1 MKTFQR
7 LPFGLRIK
15 FKLLGLDFI
24 ASYDLVSSCSLS
36 LALPFTFSSS
46 LSELPTRPSW
56 AMVFRDPLSC
66 QVLFPQPGT
75 HFYFS
80 SLTSSASLSPHFF
93 FTLFFREYFFKN
105 VSEIR
110 DLTYLWLP
118 IHSYLFFLYS
128 SLKKKKICNIWFNQ
142 ASKPL
147 VIPKKIQIAFSKSI
161 WHHLFISAIRRR
173 GTC

>member
-56 AMVFRDPLSC
+56 AMVFHDPLSC

-80 SLTSSASLSPHFF
+80 SLTSSA
-93 FTLFFREYFFKN
+93 
-105 VSEIR
+105 
-110 DLTYLWLP
+110 
-118 IHSYLFFLYS
+118 FLKPQ
-128 SLKKKKICNIWFNQ
+128 LK
-142 ASKPL
+142 P
-147 VIPKKIQIAFSKSI
+147 
-161 WHHLFISAIRRR
+161 HLFWETFQFACPGSAHNA
-173 GTC
+173 

>member
-56 AMVFRDPLSC
+56 AMVFHDPLSC

-80 SLTSSASLSPHFF
+80 SLTSSAFLKPQLKPHLLGNFPVCLSWRCPQC
-93 FTLFFREYFFKN
+93 L
-105 VSEIR
+105 
-110 DLTYLWLP
+110 
-118 IHSYLFFLYS
+118 
-128 SLKKKKICNIWFNQ
+128 
-142 ASKPL
+142 
-147 VIPKKIQIAFSKSI
+147 IQVHVTS
-161 WHHLFISAIRRR
+161 
-173 GTC
+173 T